1 MRMPSFVTTLFAFA
15 SLIVPANAVPSAAA
29 GSQEVLREKVR
40 TIAVMPMLVAEEVP
54 NADQVGARLEN
65 AIEARLAASGF
76 TVIPA
81 GVMRELQEKVR
92 VGLGGYYD
100 PRTGNVDKQRLETW
114 NTHVESEY
122 RRLHPAD
129 AWLYSRVAVLRAPV
143 AGGRAV
149 WHGVTEST
157 IGEESVIKQVFS
169 SPDVTGSL
177 MALSLQVLLATPNG
191 DGLYSMS
198 AGLQLL
204 EYFDADGSS
213 VRFLPVAEDSILA
226 DPLREQRALSIALDP
241 MLLTNE
247 QRREVE
253 ASNKATW
260 GQIKPVPKGQRPP
273 KAPSVDSAAFL
284 RTYRRIV
291 VAPPDVPE
299 TTNRAAARERLATA
313 LTAGLQR
320 AGFEV
325 VPPASYAA
333 VWDPIDAASGGFY
346 DPLTGKLRLEKRDA
360 AIREAI
366 QKLATDSPVDAVF
379 LSQVVLRPAR
389 LEKGEAKWDGASVE
403 LSGGTMGGLFGGS
416 SGLGGTVP
424 ALSLEVR
431 AIDKDLNEVFLGRGG
446 IELLV
451 RFKGGSLLEPG
462 SFDERPESDWL
473 DKPAN
478 DEKAVQR
485 AIAPLLQRVESPK

>member
-1 MRMPSFVTTLFAFA
+1 MRMPSFVATLFAFVSLLTSA
-15 SLIVPANAVPSAAA
+15 SAVPSTAAE
-29 GSQEVLREKVR
+29 SQETLREKVR
-40 TIAVMPMLVAEEVP
+40 TIALMPLVVAEEVP
-54 NADQVGARLEN
+54 NADQVGARLEG

-81 GVMRELQEKVR
+81 GVMRELQQKVR
-92 VGLGGYYD
+92 VGLGGYFD
-100 PRTGNVDKQRLETW
+100 PRTGNLDKKRFEAW
-114 NTHVESEY
+114 DTHVESEY

-157 IGEESVIKQVFS
+157 IGEESVLKQVFS

-191 DGLYSMS
+191 DGLYAMS

-204 EYFDADGSS
+204 EYFDADAGN
-213 VRFLPVAEDSILA
+213 VRFLPVAEDSILT

-241 MLLTNE
+241 MLLTKE
-247 QRREVE
+247 QRKEAE
-253 ASNKATW
+253 ASNKAAW
-260 GQIKPVPKGQRPP
+260 EQIKPVPKGQRPP
-273 KAPSVDSAAFL
+273 KAPPVDRAAIL
-284 RTYRRIV
+284 GTYRRIV
-291 VAPPDVPE
+291 VASPDIPE
-299 TTNRAAARERLATA
+299 TTNRAAARERLAAA
-313 LTAGLQR
+313 LTAGLQQ
-320 AGFEV
+320 AGFDV

-333 VWDPIDAASGGFY
+333 VWEPIDAASGGFY
-346 DPLTGKLRLEKRDA
+346 DPMTGKLLQEKRDA
-360 AIREAI
+360 AIREAF
-366 QKLATDSPVDAVF
+366 QKLGADSPVDAVF
-379 LSQVVLRPAR
+379 LSQVVVRLAR
-389 LEKGEAKWDGASVE
+389 LEKGEAKWDGANVE
-403 LSGGTMGGLFGGS
+403 LTGGALGGLFGGA
-416 SGLGGTVP
+416 SGFGGTVP

-462 SFDERPESDWL
+462 SFDEIPESDWL
-473 DKPAN
+473 AKPIN

-485 AIAPLLQRVESPK
+485 AIAPLLQHVESTK

>member
-1 MRMPSFVTTLFAFA
+1 MRMPSFVAALFA
-15 SLIVPANAVPSAAA
+15 SLSLLASNSAVSSASAD
-29 GSQEVLREKVR
+29 SQETLREKVG

-54 NADQVGARLEN
+54 NAEQVGARLESS
-65 AIEARLAASGF
+65 IEARLAASGF
-76 TVIPA
+76 NVIPA
-81 GVMRELQEKVR
+81 GVMRELQQKIR
-92 VGLGGYYD
+92 AGLGGYYD
-100 PRTGNVDKQRLETW
+100 PRTGDVDKKRLEAW
-114 NTHVESEY
+114 ETHVESEY

-157 IGEESVIKQVFS
+157 IGEESVLKQVFG
-169 SPDVTGSL
+169 SPDVSGSL

-204 EYFDADGSS
+204 EYFDADGSE
-213 VRFLPVAEDSILA
+213 VRYLPVAEDSILA
-226 DPLREQRALSIALDP
+226 DPMREQRALSIALDP
-241 MLLTNE
+241 MLLTRE
-247 QRREVE
+247 QRKAAE
-253 ASNKATW
+253 ATNEAAW
-260 GQIKPVPKGQRPP
+260 EQIKPVPKGQRPP
-273 KAPSVDSAAFL
+273 KPPAVDRDAFVGK
-284 RTYRRIV
+284 YRRIV
-291 VAPPDVPE
+291 VAAPDIPE

-313 LTAGLQR
+313 LTAGLQQ
-320 AGFEV
+320 AGFDV

-333 VWDPIDAASGGFY
+333 VWDPIYAASGGFY
-346 DPLTGKLRLEKRDA
+346 DPITGKLLTEKRDA
-360 AIREAI
+360 AIREAFAE
-366 QKLATDSPVDAVF
+366 LGAGSPVDAVF

-389 LEKGEAKWDGASVE
+389 LEKGAARWDGNSIE
-403 LSGGTMGGLFGGS
+403 LAGGAMGGLFGGA
-416 SGLGGTVP
+416 SGFGGTVP

-462 SFDERPESDWL
+462 SFVDIPESDWL
-473 DKPAN
+473 AKPAN
-478 DEKAVQR
+478 DEKAVLR
-485 AIAPLLQRVESPK
+485 AIGPLLPRVESTK